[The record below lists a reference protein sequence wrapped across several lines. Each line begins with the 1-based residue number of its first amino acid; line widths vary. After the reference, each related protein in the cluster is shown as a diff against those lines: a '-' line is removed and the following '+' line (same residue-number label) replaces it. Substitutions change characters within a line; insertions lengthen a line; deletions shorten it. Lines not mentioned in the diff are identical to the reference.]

1 MNTQDTL
8 LAYSEWLDSEG
19 LIVNDQDPDADK
31 RSHDELA
38 QEFISQWEADAQR
51 ATLAGRDPVIG
62 SLVADR

>member
-8 LAYSEWLDSEG
+8 LAFSEWLDSEG

-38 QEFISQWEADAQR
+38 QEFIDQWEESSGR
-51 ATLAGRDPVIG
+51 ATLAGRD
-62 SLVADR
+62 R